1 MSFSFKILSRYILTF
16 TFGTDFNVSTSFRNT
31 FLGTKWS
38 SVSSISL
45 SKGQLWKTKLM
56 PFSYPWNAKLLF
68 EKNGNI
74 FSSFMMNLCHLL
86 PFFPS
91 AACFVFLSLFFS
103 FRFISIFKN
112 VDKVTFIYLLRKA
125 IYQKI
130 VISISVKC

>member
-16 TFGTDFNVSTSFRNT
+16 TFGTDLNVSTSFRNT

-38 SVSSISL
+38 SVSSLSR

-56 PFSYPWNAKLLF
+56 PFSYPWNANLLF
-68 EKNGNI
+68 EKNGNLKFFYDELMSLITI
-74 FSSFMMNLCHLL
+74 FSIF
-86 PFFPS
+86 
-91 AACFVFLSLFFS
+91 SLFRLSFTSS
-103 FRFISIFKN
+103 FRFISIFKK
-112 VDKVTFIYLLRKA
+112 VDKVTFIYLLRKV

>member
-16 TFGTDFNVSTSFRNT
+16 TFGTDLNVSTSFRNT

-68 EKNGNI
+68 EKNGNLKFFYDELMSLITI
-74 FSSFMMNLCHLL
+74 FSIC
-86 PFFPS
+86 
-91 AACFVFLSLFFS
+91 SLFRLSFSSS
-103 FRFISIFKN
+103 FRFISIFKK
-112 VDKVTFIYLLRKA
+112 VDKVTFIYLLRKV

>member
-16 TFGTDFNVSTSFRNT
+16 TFGTDLNVSTSFRNT
-31 FLGTKWS
+31 YLGTKWS

-68 EKNGNI
+68 EKKGNLKFFYYELMSLITI
-74 FSSFMMNLCHLL
+74 FSIF
-86 PFFPS
+86 
-91 AACFVFLSLFFS
+91 SLFRLSFTSS
-103 FRFISIFKN
+103 FRFISIFKK
-112 VDKVTFIYLLRKA
+112 VDKVTFIYLLRKV